1 MGYILL
7 GFLAFASN
15 SSEALDSILYF
26 IFIYFLSSLL
36 FLSSLASIRIN
47 NLSLNTLSD
56 LRVLY
61 QQNPRNL

>member
-15 SSEALDSILYF
+15 SYDALDSILYF

-36 FLSSLASIRIN
+36 FLSSLINIRIN
-47 NLSLNTLSD
+47 NIPLNTLSD
-56 LRVLY
+56 LRTLY
-61 QQNPRNL
+61 QQNPANL